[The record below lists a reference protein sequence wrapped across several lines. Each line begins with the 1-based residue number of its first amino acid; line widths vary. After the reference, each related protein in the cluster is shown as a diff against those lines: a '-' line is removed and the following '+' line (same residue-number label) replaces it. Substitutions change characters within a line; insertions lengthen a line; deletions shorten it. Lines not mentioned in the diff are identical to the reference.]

1 LRAQRRGT
9 AAEQRI
15 KIAEVAEDAEEVA
28 EEVAEDAEEVAEE
41 VAEDVAEE
49 TAEEAAGVAE
59 EAAEVIEVI
68 EVSGLSAEVRGL
80 LGSEVRGFVVINV
93 LLRVEL
99 PAACFL

>member
-1 LRAQRRGT
+1 M
-9 AAEQRI
+9 
-15 KIAEVAEDAEEVA
+15 AEEVA
-28 EEVAEDAEEVAEE
+28 EEV
-41 VAEDVAEE
+41 
-49 TAEEAAGVAE
+49 
-59 EAAEVIEVI
+59 AEVIEVI